1 MNYQITQKQLSCIN
15 ILLKVLQ
22 EAINR
27 ETFTQKEEENIY
39 KTVEMLTKS
48 NPSS

>member
-27 ETFTQKEEENIY
+27 EAFSEKEKEKIY
-39 KTVEMLTKS
+39 KTVEMLTDIRKD
-48 NPSS
+48 

>member
-27 ETFTQKEEENIY
+27 ETFSQEEEEKIY
-39 KTVEMLTKS
+39 KTVEMLTKENIS
-48 NPSS
+48 

>member
-1 MNYQITQKQLSCIN
+1 MHYQITKKQLSCIN

-27 ETFTQKEEENIY
+27 EVFTEKEEEKIY
-39 KTVEMLTKS
+39 KTVEILTK
-48 NPSS
+48 NT

>member
-22 EAINR
+22 EAISR
-27 ETFTQKEEENIY
+27 ETFTEKEEEKIY
-39 KTVEMLTKS
+39 KTVEMLTRE
-48 NPSS
+48 NLD